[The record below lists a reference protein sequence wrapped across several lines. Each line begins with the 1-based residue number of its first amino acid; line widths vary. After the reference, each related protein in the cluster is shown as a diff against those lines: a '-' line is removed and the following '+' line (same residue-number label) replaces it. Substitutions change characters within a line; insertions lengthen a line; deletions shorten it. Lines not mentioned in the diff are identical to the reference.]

1 MTNETK
7 YQDHNLP
14 TVNFTPEM
22 KETHT
27 LLVPMMLL
35 IHFSLI
41 EGVIRGEGYKME
53 LLKTS
58 HKEIAEEGL
67 RNVHND
73 TCYPAL
79 LIIGQLIDALKS
91 GKYDLDKVSVF
102 LTQTGGGCRA
112 SNYLS
117 LLRKALHKNG
127 FGHVPVASFNI
138 SNPGGAGGI
147 KLSVRATLNIVL
159 SLLYGDI
166 LMRIYNQCSPYEQ
179 EQGSSQKL
187 VNTWVARLIEQMGS
201 AKFLKTSANFD
212 AILTDFSKI
221 SRNSGAKMK
230 VGIVGEIYI
239 KYSPLGNNGLEKYLV
254 ERGAEV
260 VNSGMIEFGMYRLYS
275 MIHECKLYGGSLKR
289 KIVLRLIMGYFAKN
303 QREMIRAIK
312 KNGSFEAP
320 REFRH
325 TIEKCKGYLDYGVKM
340 GEGWLL
346 TAEMLELIHIGINN
360 IVAVQP
366 FGCLPNHIVAKGMS
380 RKIKD
385 NFPNANIVALD
396 YDPGA
401 SIINQEN
408 RLRLMFA
415 NAN

>member
-1 MTNETK
+1 MANESHK
-7 YQDHNLP
+7 LP
-14 TVNFTPEM
+14 IVNFTPEM

-27 LLVPMMLL
+27 LLVPMMLP
-35 IHFSLI
+35 IHFELI
-41 EGVIRGEGYKME
+41 EGIIRQEGYKTE
-53 LLKTS
+53 LLRTN

-79 LIIGQLIDALKS
+79 LIIGQFIDALKS
-91 GKYDLDKVSVF
+91 GKYDLDKVAVF

-138 SNPGGAGGI
+138 SAPTGAGGVYLR
-147 KLSVRATLNIVL
+147 KRTLVKIVF
-159 SLLYGDI
+159 SLMYGDI
-166 LMRIYNQCSPYEQ
+166 LMRLHNQCIPYEL
-179 EQGSSQKL
+179 ERGSSQK
-187 VNTWVARLIEQMGS
+187 VVDTWVAKLLEQMRG
-201 AKFLKTSANFD
+201 AKFTQTKANCK
-212 AILTDFSKI
+212 AILADFAAI
-221 SRNSGAKMK
+221 QRDTSRTKMK

-239 KYSPLGNNGLEKYLV
+239 KYSPLGNNGLEQYLV
-254 ERGAEV
+254 DQGAEV
-260 VNSGMIEFGMYRLYS
+260 INSGMLEFAMYRLHS

-289 KIVLRLIMGYFAKN
+289 RIILRTIMNYFEKK
-303 QREMIRAIK
+303 QRELITIIK
-312 KNGSFEAP
+312 NSGVFDAP
-320 REFRH
+320 TEFIH
-325 TIEKCKGYLDYGVKM
+325 TMNMCKGYLDFGVKM

-385 NFPNANIVALD
+385 NFPSANIVTID

-401 SIINQEN
+401 SVINQEN
-408 RLRLMFA
+408 RLRLMLA